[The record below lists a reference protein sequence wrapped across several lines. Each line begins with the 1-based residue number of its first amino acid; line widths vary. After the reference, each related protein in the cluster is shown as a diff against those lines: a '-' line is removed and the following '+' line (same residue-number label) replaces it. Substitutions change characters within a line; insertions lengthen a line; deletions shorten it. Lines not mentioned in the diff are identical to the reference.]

1 MHFYTVEVY
10 QPFLE
15 RLLPGVSCEDLFKIT
30 VVSDSYDYDI
40 EAHVAAQD
48 IINEILTDDERKD
61 IAIEYN
67 EDFFPLSLCYD
78 EEDLL
83 EDDNEDTSSIEPI
96 EMLSSNDT
104 FDISFDGVPRVEQDI
119 TIHDLIEASYTL
131 GDVEME
137 ALQFRINIMVTP
149 DTIEYINFETN
160 TTVH

>member
-30 VVSDSYDYDI
+30 VVSDSYEHDI

-48 IINEILTDDERKD
+48 IINEMLTDDERED

-83 EDDNEDTSSIEPI
+83 EDDDTSMDEPVEI
-96 EMLSSNDT
+96 LSNDEPYE
-104 FDISFDGVPRVEQDI
+104 ISFDGLPRIERDM